1 MTVAARL
8 EAVVRGRVTGVGFRM
23 YVADTARQLRLV
35 GWVANEASGTVH
47 CVAEGPREDLERL
60 LAALRTGPRG
70 AVVDRVDETFS
81 ASTDAFRRFE
91 IRSGWHPGD

>member
-1 MTVAARL
+1 MTVAVRL
-8 EAVVRGRVTGVGFRM
+8 EAVVQGRVTGVGFRM
-23 YVADTARQLRLV
+23 HVADAARRLGLV

-70 AVVDRVDETFS
+70 AVVDRVDDTFS
-81 ASTDAFRRFE
+81 ASTGAFRRFE